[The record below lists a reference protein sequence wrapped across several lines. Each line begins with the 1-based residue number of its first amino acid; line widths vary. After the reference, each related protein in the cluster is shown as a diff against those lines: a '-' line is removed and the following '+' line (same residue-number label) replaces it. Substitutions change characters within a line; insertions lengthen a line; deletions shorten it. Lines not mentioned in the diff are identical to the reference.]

1 MDARPLRDDG
11 QPDFPKNAARTA
23 QGLVLDDKIANDH
36 PREGSLVEGSDSMK
50 VVDAVPR
57 QAAPAG
63 LIASSGPSP
72 ARSAAAPVIVA
83 KGLTVGYKLHRERKK
98 LTALR
103 NIDLTI
109 NRGEFVVLV
118 GPSGCGK
125 TTFINAIAGLVEPWE
140 GTIEVNGK
148 PVNGPGPD
156 RAMVF
161 QDYALMPWRTVE
173 ANIRMPFEFQDLGLS
188 KQEMDERV
196 RRYIDLVDLTGFEKS
211 YPYELSGGMKQR
223 VGIARALVSEPD
235 ILLADEP
242 FAAIDAMTREAMQS
256 ELERFVA
263 KTGQTVVF
271 ITHSIDEAVILGDRV
286 AVISYRPGQ
295 IKEIVDVNLPR
306 PRFDYDVKTLPEYS
320 ELRDH
325 IWRLVKDEALQTA
338 RGAQ

>member
-1 MDARPLRDDG
+1 MTVMATSARGPL
-11 QPDFPKNAARTA
+11 PDSR
-23 QGLVLDDKIANDH
+23 
-36 PREGSLVEGSDSMK
+36 
-50 VVDAVPR
+50 
-57 QAAPAG
+57 
-63 LIASSGPSP
+63 PSP
-72 ARSAAAPVIVA
+72 ASSIATPVIVS
-83 KGLTVGYKLHRERKK
+83 KGLTVGYKLHRERKL
-98 LTALR
+98 LTALSD
-103 NIDLTI
+103 ITLTV

-125 TTFINAIAGLVEPWE
+125 TTFINAVAGLVEPWG

-148 PVNGPGPD
+148 PIKGPGPD

-173 ANIRMPFEFQDLGLS
+173 SNVRMPFEFQDLGLS
-188 KQEMDERV
+188 RQEMDERV
-196 RRYIDLVDLTGFEKS
+196 RRYIELVDLKGFEKS
-211 YPYELSGGMKQR
+211 FPYELSGGMKQR

-271 ITHSIDEAVILGDRV
+271 ITHSIDEAIILGDRV
-286 AVISYRPGQ
+286 VVISFRPGRV
-295 IKEIVDVNLPR
+295 KEVVDVNLPR
-306 PRFDYDVKTLPEYS
+306 PRFDYDVKTLPEFV

-338 RGAQ
+338 RGAEG

>member
-1 MDARPLRDDG
+1 MASERLSMAANRSARP
-11 QPDFPKNAARTA
+11 ARA
-23 QGLVLDDKIANDH
+23 IG
-36 PREGSLVEGSDSMK
+36 
-50 VVDAVPR
+50 
-57 QAAPAG
+57 
-63 LIASSGPSP
+63 
-72 ARSAAAPVIVA
+72 APVIVS
-83 KGLTVGYKLHRERKK
+83 KGLTIGYTLHRERKR

-103 NIDLTI
+103 DITLTV

-125 TTFINAIAGLVEPWE
+125 TTFINAVSGLVEPWE

-148 PVNGPGPD
+148 PVSGPGPD

-173 ANIRMPFEFQDLGLS
+173 SNVRMPFELQKLGLS

-196 RRYIDLVDLTGFEKS
+196 ARFLDLVNLTGFEKS

-256 ELERFVA
+256 ELERIVSE
-263 KTGQTVVF
+263 TGQTVVF
-271 ITHSIDEAVILGDRV
+271 ITHSIDEAITLADRV
-286 AVISYRPGQ
+286 VVISFRPGR
-295 IKEIVDVNLPR
+295 IKEIVDINIPR
-306 PRFDYDVKTLPEYS
+306 PRFGYDLKTHPDYGRLY
-320 ELRDH
+320 DH
-325 IWRLVKDEALQTA
+325 IWRLVKDEAFQAA
-338 RGAQ
+338 RGAKR

>member
-1 MDARPLRDDG
+1 MTLMETRPPG
-11 QPDFPKNAARTA
+11 AAA
-23 QGLVLDDKIANDH
+23 DPSSA
-36 PREGSLVEGSDSMK
+36 PA
-50 VVDAVPR
+50 DAVP
-57 QAAPAG
+57 
-63 LIASSGPSP
+63 
-72 ARSAAAPVIVA
+72 VIVT
-83 KGLTVGYKLHRERKK
+83 KGLTVGYKLHRERKR

-103 NIDLTI
+103 DITLSV

-125 TTFINAIAGLVEPWE
+125 TTYINAVSGLVEPWE
-140 GTIEVNGK
+140 GTIEVNGR
-148 PVNGPGPD
+148 PVTGPGPD

-161 QDYALMPWRTVE
+161 QDYALMPWRTVDS
-173 ANIRMPFEFQDLGLS
+173 NIRMPFEFQDLGLS
-188 KQEMDERV
+188 KEEIDERV
-196 RRYIDLVDLTGFEKS
+196 RRYIELVDLTGFEKS

-263 KTGQTVVF
+263 KTNQTVIF
-271 ITHSIDEAVILGDRV
+271 ITHSIDEAITLADRIV
-286 AVISYRPGQ
+286 VISSRPGR

-306 PRFDYDVKTLPEYS
+306 PRFDYDVKSLPEYS

-325 IWRLVKDEALQTA
+325 IWQLVKDEALQGA
-338 RGAQ
+338 RGEKR

>member
-1 MDARPLRDDG
+1 MSPVENGRRG
-11 QPDFPKNAARTA
+11 AAPEPSPA
-23 QGLVLDDKIANDH
+23 
-36 PREGSLVEGSDSMK
+36 P
-50 VVDAVPR
+50 
-57 QAAPAG
+57 APAG
-63 LIASSGPSP
+63 AV
-72 ARSAAAPVIVA
+72 PVIVSSD
-83 KGLTVGYKLHRERKK
+83 LTVGYRLHRERKR

-103 NIDLTI
+103 DISLTV
-109 NRGEFVVLV
+109 NAGEFVVLV

-140 GTIEVNGK
+140 GSIEVNGR
-148 PVNGPGPD
+148 PVTGPGPD

-173 ANIRMPFEFQDLGLS
+173 SNIRMPFELQNLGLS
-188 KQEMDERV
+188 KQEKDARV

-242 FAAIDAMTREAMQS
+242 FAAIDAMTREAMQG

-271 ITHSIDEAVILGDRV
+271 ITHSIDEAITLGDRV
-286 AVISYRPGQ
+286 VVISYRPGQ
-295 IKEIVDVNLPR
+295 IKEVVDVNLPR

-325 IWRLVKDEALQTA
+325 IWRLVKDEALQNA
-338 RGAQ
+338 HGAKL

>member
-1 MDARPLRDDG
+1 MTLLATKPNRVAAEPL
-11 QPDFPKNAARTA
+11 P
-23 QGLVLDDKIANDH
+23 
-36 PREGSLVEGSDSMK
+36 
-50 VVDAVPR
+50 
-57 QAAPAG
+57 APAAG
-63 LIASSGPSP
+63 N
-72 ARSAAAPVIVA
+72 AAPVIVSE
-83 KGLTVGYKLHRERKK
+83 GLTIGYRLHRERKL

-103 NIDLTI
+103 DINLTV

-125 TTFINAIAGLVEPWE
+125 TTFINAVAGLVEPWE
-140 GTIEVNGK
+140 GDIKVNGRA
-148 PVNGPGPD
+148 VTGPGPD

-173 ANIRMPFEFQDLGLS
+173 SNIRMPFEFQDLGVS
-188 KQEMDERV
+188 KREIDERV

-211 YPYELSGGMKQR
+211 FPYELSGGMKQR

-256 ELERFVA
+256 EVERIVA
-263 KTGQTVVF
+263 STGQTVIF

-286 AVISYRPGQ
+286 VVISYRPGQ
-295 IKEIVDVNLPR
+295 IKEVVDVNLPR
-306 PRFDYDVKTLPEYS
+306 PRFDYDVKTRPEYS

-338 RGAQ
+338 RGGTLR